1 MSPTIILSIVFL
13 YFILLLLIS
22 FYTARGANANSFY
35 SGNKKSRWYIVAYG
49 MIGTSLSGVTFMSV
63 PGEVGVKQFA
73 YMQIVLGY
81 FVGYFIIATV
91 LLPLYYK
98 LNLTS
103 IYSYLK
109 SRFGNV
115 TYKTGS
121 SFFILS
127 RTLGASVRV
136 FLVVNMLQV
145 FVLDPMFANDPI
157 KIPFGVTGAVIIG
170 LILIYTFKGGV
181 KTIVWTDMIQTT
193 CMLLALV
200 LSIAFIM
207 QQLGYSSSQMLSA
220 IHEKSLTKTFFFEDW
235 RDKKYFF
242 KQFLSGVFITIA
254 MTGLDQE
261 MMQKNL
267 SCRSLNE
274 AKKNMFTFSFI
285 LVLVNLLF
293 LMLGAV
299 LFVYADKMQIPIPP
313 QTDQLFPGIALKH
326 LGEIA
331 GLIFVIGLI
340 SALYPSADGALTALT
355 SAFCIDIIGLPER
368 ENFSER
374 QKTRT
379 RYLVHLTF
387 AVIFLLCIMYFR
399 QHSNSSVISIVLN
412 VAGYTYGPL
421 LGLYSFGMFTN
432 RKINDALSPVVCL
445 ISPVICYIVNVYSQQ
460 WFNGY
465 QVGFEILVLNG
476 VLTFIGLLLISNRY
490 FNSLLKSTRVSE
502 NLDDFLRR

>member
-1 MSPTIILSIVFL
+1 MSPALILSIVFL
-13 YFILLLLIS
+13 YFILLLIIS

-81 FVGYFIIATV
+81 LVGYFIIATI
-91 LLPLYYK
+91 LLPMYYK

-103 IYSYLK
+103 IYTYLK

-145 FVLDPMFANDPI
+145 FVLDPI
-157 KIPFGVTGAVIIG
+157 GIPFGVTGAVIIG

-207 QQLGYSSSQMLSA
+207 HQLDYSPSQMFSA
-220 IHEKSLTKTFFFEDW
+220 IHEKSLTKTFFTDW
-235 RDKKYFF
+235 RDKKFF
-242 KQFLSGVFITIA
+242 LKQFLSGVFITVA

-267 SCRSLNE
+267 SCRTLGES
-274 AKKNMFTFSFI
+274 KKNMFTFSFI
-285 LVLVNLLF
+285 LVFVNLLF
-293 LMLGAV
+293 LTLGAV
-299 LFVYADKMQIPIPP
+299 LFVYADKMHVPIPA
-313 QTDQLFPGIALKH
+313 QTDQLFPTIALNH

-331 GLIFVIGLI
+331 GLIFLIGLI

-355 SAFCIDIIGLPER
+355 SAFCIDIINLPER
-368 ENFSER
+368 KNLNDK
-374 QKTRT
+374 QKTGT
-379 RYLVHLTF
+379 RYLVHFIF
-387 AVIFLLCIMYFR
+387 AVIFLLCIIYFKLNT
-399 QHSNSSVISIVLN
+399 SSSVISIVLS

-432 RKINDALSPVVCL
+432 RKINDALSPIVCI
-445 ISPVICYIVNVYSQQ
+445 ISPAICYFVNEHSQQ

-465 QVGFEILVLNG
+465 QLGFEILVLNG
-476 VLTFIGLLLISNRY
+476 VLTFLGLLLISQKQK
-490 FNSLLKSTRVSE
+490 FSLAPDR
-502 NLDDFLRR
+502 

>member
-1 MSPTIILSIVFL
+1 MSPAIILSIVFL
-13 YFILLLLIS
+13 YFVLLLIIS
-22 FYTARGANANSFY
+22 MYTARGANANSFY

-63 PGEVGVKQFA
+63 PGEVGAKQFA

-81 FVGYFIIATV
+81 LFGYFIIASI
-91 LLPLYYK
+91 LLPLYYR

-103 IYSYLK
+103 IYSYLR

-127 RTLGASVRV
+127 RTLGASARV

-145 FVLDPMFANDPI
+145 FVLDAMGV
-157 KIPFGVTGAVIIG
+157 PFGVTGAVIIG

-200 LSIAFIM
+200 LSIIFIM
-207 QQLGYSSSQMLSA
+207 HQLDYSPSQMFSS
-220 IHEKSLTKTFFFEDW
+220 IHEKSLTKTFFWDW
-235 RDKKYFF
+235 RDKKFF
-242 KQFLSGVFITIA
+242 LKQFLSGVFITVA

-267 SCRSLNE
+267 SCRSLGE

-293 LMLGAV
+293 LTLGAV
-299 LFVYADKMQIPIPP
+299 MFVYADKINLAVPA
-313 QTDQLFPGIALKH
+313 QTDQLFPLIALNY
-326 LGEIA
+326 LGDIA
-331 GLIFVIGLI
+331 GLVFLIGLI

-355 SAFCIDIIGLPER
+355 SAFCIDILNLPER
-368 ENFSER
+368 KNLDEKK
-374 QKTRT
+374 KTQT
-379 RYLVHLTF
+379 RYLVHFSF
-387 AVIFLLCIMYFR
+387 AVIFLLCITYFR
-399 QHSNSSVISIVLN
+399 SNNTTSVISTVLN
-412 VAGYTYGPL
+412 IAAFTYGPL
-421 LGLYSFGMFTN
+421 LGLYSFGMFTR
-432 RKINDALSPVVCL
+432 RKINDRFSPAICI
-445 ISPVICYIVNVYSQQ
+445 ISPVICYILSTHSQQ
-460 WFNGY
+460 WFAGY
-465 QVGFEILVLNG
+465 QFGFELLLING
-476 VLTFIGLLLISNRY
+476 ALTFAGLLLISMGKRN
-490 FNSLLKSTRVSE
+490 TVVAE
-502 NLDDFLRR
+502 N